1 MVKGWPS
8 GTNHVLNRLILLM
21 ASFHHIFLCFTVGTI
36 HFTNMLWVNYV
47 NYYVQQ
53 YAKVREQFE
62 SELFLLYF
70 CSETAKEAMLQP
82 PLQISFGVVRENNC
96 SFYTNASWLWPFPGR
111 QRVNH
116 HSTFKP
122 FPSQE
127 QWVVVFSTVAS
138 VLIFLPLP
146 GRCTRFFTS
155 LPTHC
160 SWSSASQLLQHTFL
174 LNNSASSSAFSRPV
188 CRQSSSHLI
197 SVSISQW
204 CLRRYIYEVGLFNKE
219 KL

>member
-1 MVKGWPS
+1 MKGWPS

-21 ASFHHIFLCFTVGTI
+21 ASFHHILLCFTVGTV

-53 YAKVREQFE
+53 YAKVREQFD

-70 CSETAKEAMLQP
+70 CSEIAKEAMLQQ
-82 PLQISFGVVRENNC
+82 PLQPSFHEVRENNR
-96 SFYTNASWLWPFPGR
+96 SFYTNISCLWTFPGR

-116 HSTFKP
+116 HSTFKL

-127 QWVVVFSTVAS
+127 RKFLLLFLTVAS
-138 VLIFLPLP
+138 VLIFWPLP
-146 GRCTRFFTS
+146 GKCTRSFTS

-160 SWSSASQLLQHTFL
+160 S
-174 LNNSASSSAFSRPV
+174 
-188 CRQSSSHLI
+188 
-197 SVSISQW
+197 
-204 CLRRYIYEVGLFNKE
+204 
-219 KL
+219 